1 MGSVRSEAAAVTPLP
16 PTKPN
21 TAPPPAI
28 KAVPPAIPR
37 PPAANA
43 PPPTAARLALV
54 RAAPDRPATAD
65 PARTGAMTGASV
77 NAAPPVATATAAVP
91 AAPTIFLVR
100 LPSNKPAFLFSALA
114 VSCTGDLSKSPL
126 TSLHSSSRTLE
137 SNLRC
142 LALLSEEPD
151 SPPEFPGFISERYEA
166 YGTNR
171 ASSIRTSACHVVPFH
186 ATSSSILCFTCPRLR
201 KSQPAGR
208 FSDHLSSH
216 SSFSPRSAALLRS
229 MSS

>member
-137 SNLRC
+137 SNLRG
-142 LALLSEEPD
+142 AWPS
-151 SPPEFPGFISERYEA
+151 
-166 YGTNR
+166 
-171 ASSIRTSACHVVPFH
+171 
-186 ATSSSILCFTCPRLR
+186 CPRSLTLHQNSLVSFQSDMR
-201 KSQPAGR
+201 HTGQTVQVQSEPALATWFR
-208 FSDHLSSH
+208 FVQQALQ
-216 SSFSPRSAALLRS
+216 SFASLARD
-229 MSS
+229 